1 MPFNLVARVTAQ
13 AWNDRG
19 GLVDLGETAIEVADR
34 VMKLSADKVRALDQD
49 PELRESMVAER
60 VKHKV
65 RRHDGP
71 VRVVLRADDVA
82 AALGAA
88 MGRPRFAAK
97 QLTDTH
103 LRRMRRLLATE
114 LREIAHRQATH
125 ESDLRL
131 RTALAALQDL
141 TNGELNAAVRQERAR
156 RQTHTDEREA
166 ATKPSVPARDQVA
179 PLPPGAAS
187 AAIGGT
193 DATAKSTVMPGCR
206 DAGDGLAEDAQ
217 R

>member
-1 MPFNLVARVTAQ
+1 MPFNLIARVTAQ

-19 GLVDLGETAIEVADR
+19 GLVDLGETTIEVADR
-34 VMKLSADKVRALDQD
+34 VLKLSADQVRALDQD

-60 VKHKV
+60 VDHEA

-82 AALGAA
+82 TALGAA
-88 MGRPRFAAK
+88 MGRPRFAAQ
-97 QLTDTH
+97 QLTDAH
-103 LRRMRRLLATE
+103 LRRMRRLLAAE
-114 LREIAHRQATH
+114 LREIAHTQTTY

-131 RTALAALQDL
+131 RTALAALRDL

-156 RQTHTDEREA
+156 RQARTAERQA
-166 ATKPSVPARDQVA
+166 AARPGVPARDQVA

-193 DATAKSTVMPGCR
+193 DATAKSTAMPGWR
-206 DAGDGLAEDAQ
+206 DARNGLAEDAQ